1 VGTVPEIGGDV
12 QYCKRC
18 HPLILAFFHT
28 QNSTAVLHRFV
39 KEGVKKRKKHAQA
52 SGLAWVSMEKEPNMK
67 VDHACVKKK
76 YLR

>member
-1 VGTVPEIGGDV
+1 MRIYDTSSYRPISYSNYYNRNVEKSR
-12 QYCKRC
+12 QLR
-18 HPLILAFFHT
+18 
-28 QNSTAVLHRFV
+28 SHRFV
-39 KEGVKKRKKHAQA
+39 KGGVEKRKKHAQA